1 MTAPA
6 AIRVL
11 LLMFDEVELLDF
23 AGPYEVLTTANRM
36 AQRLAGNEAP
46 VVNGVVAPLQLPHFE
61 LVTASPDGRPVL
73 ARAGLPLQPR
83 HRLADAPACDWLLV
97 PGGVVNGLLTD
108 APLLAELQRR
118 ASAASCVASICTG
131 ALVLAAAGVLRDCE
145 ATTHWEDLA
154 DLAKLQP
161 GLTLRPDL
169 RWVDTGKVLT
179 SAGIAAGIDLSLHLV
194 RRAGDAALAGL
205 GPDSA
210 GSVWARRTARQL
222 DTPWRDDP
230 LLS

>member
-1 MTAPA
+1 M
-6 AIRVL
+6 IRVL

-36 AQRLAGNEAP
+36 ADRLAAGEAP
-46 VVNGVVAPLQLPHFE
+46 LVDGRSRPLQLPRFE
-61 LVTASPDGRPVL
+61 LVTASPDGKPVQ
-73 ARAGLPLQPR
+73 ARAGLPLQPQY
-83 HRLADAPACDWLLV
+83 RLVDAPACDWLLV
-97 PGGVVNGLLTD
+97 PGGVVGALLAD
-108 APLLAELQRR
+108 APLLVELQRR
-118 ASAASCVASICTG
+118 AGAASCVASICTG
-131 ALVLAAAGVLRDCE
+131 ALVLAAAGVLQHCE

-154 DLAKLQP
+154 DLARLQP
-161 GLTLRPDL
+161 DLTLRPDL
-169 RWVDTGKVLT
+169 RWVDTGRVLT

-210 GSVWARRTARQL
+210 GTVWARRTARQL